1 MALNDQIQAYLAQA
15 NISFTSGDYMTGQ
28 PEGQEDQILHWDAK
42 LGVQPTTEQLTAAQS
57 VKDAA
62 DAAVAYKAKRAAEY
76 PDVKDYLDGLVKGDQ
91 AQIADYIAACNA
103 VKAKYPKG

>member
-42 LGVQPTTEQLTAAQS
+42 LGVQPTTEQLDSAYTTHQANLAATEQAKIDLKAS
-57 VKDAA
+57 AYAKLAA
-62 DAAVAYKAKRAAEY
+62 
-76 PDVKDYLDGLVKGDQ
+76 LGLTPEE
-91 AQIADYIAACNA
+91 IASL
-103 VKAKYPKG
+103 GT